1 MVHLLLL
8 AFALAAAQA
17 PAPAASPVVEGAVA
31 IAPRS
36 SEGQGYMATIGSPE
50 RFLALICAPG
60 RTFEVMAEFPEE
72 IGFGIA
78 GQAGGHSV
86 RYSFDGGRESRGS
99 WSAAGKA
106 VMAVGRVSAPLHFV
120 RGLRGSRS
128 VRLNVRGGR
137 ARVQEV
143 TYRYPDPTAVIDQ
156 LAGRC
161 GIDLD

>member
-1 MVHLLLL
+1 MVHALLL
-8 AFALAAAQA
+8 ALAAAQPPAAA
-17 PAPAASPVVEGAVA
+17 PAVIDGAFA
-31 IAPRS
+31 IAARS
-36 SEGQGYMATIGSPE
+36 SAGQGYMAAVGSPDQ
-50 RFLALICAPG
+50 FLAVICAPG
-60 RTFEVMAEFPEE
+60 RAFEVMAEFPVE

-86 RYSFDGGRESRGS
+86 RYSFDGGRESRAS

-106 VMAVGRVSAPLHFV
+106 VMAMGRVSAPLHFV

-143 TYRYPDPTAVIDQ
+143 VYRYPDPAAVIDQ
-156 LAGRC
+156 LAERC
-161 GIDLD
+161 GIDLDD